1 MDLQRDGGVQEQI
14 DATVIDAINRAR
26 SHLHHEHN
34 DTNYCLECGE
44 LIPEAR
50 RNIIPGVELC
60 VECQAKKMHVK
71 KHSVLITAG
80 QVKTVNYVKYG
91 GCF

>member
-1 MDLQRDGGVQEQI
+1 MANGFTRDGGVQEQI

-26 SHLHHEHN
+26 SHLHHEYN

-50 RNIIPGVELC
+50 RNIILGVELC
-60 VECQAKKMHVK
+60 VECQAKEDAREKAFSAYNRRASK
-71 KHSVLITAG
+71 DSQLR
-80 QVKTVNYVKYG
+80 
-91 GCF
+91 

>member
-1 MDLQRDGGVQEQI
+1 MANGFTRDGGVQEQI
-14 DATVIDAINRAR
+14 DATVLDAINRAR
-26 SHLHHEHN
+26 SQLHHEHN

-60 VECQAKKMHVK
+60 VECQAKEDAREKAFSAYNRRASK
-71 KHSVLITAG
+71 DSQLR
-80 QVKTVNYVKYG
+80 
-91 GCF
+91 

>member
-1 MDLQRDGGVQEQI
+1 MANGFTRDGGVQEQI

-50 RNIIPGVELC
+50 RNIISGVELC
-60 VECQAKKMHVK
+60 VECQAKEDAREKAFSAYNRRASK
-71 KHSVLITAG
+71 DSQLR
-80 QVKTVNYVKYG
+80 
-91 GCF
+91 

>member
-1 MDLQRDGGVQEQI
+1 MANGFTRDGGVQEQI

-50 RNIIPGVELC
+50 RNIIPDVELC
-60 VECQAKKMHVK
+60 VECQAKEDAREKAFSAYNRRASK
-71 KHSVLITAG
+71 DSQLR
-80 QVKTVNYVKYG
+80 
-91 GCF
+91 